1 MSGPASWQARTRE
14 PMTTGEPEPELR
26 QAAAPSQ
33 VTLTWRHLYKLA
45 TERLGSDVDARRIV
59 ERASGREGPNWLLT
73 LDEPV
78 PTRAVSFFDDMVE
91 RRAAGEPLQYVLRR
105 WGFRTLELLVD
116 RRVLIPRPET
126 EVVVEVAIRE
136 LRRVDSQRPL
146 VADLGTGSGAIA
158 LSIAV
163 EVPSARVWATDA
175 SEDALV
181 VARAN
186 LAGIGSPAAVRVR
199 MVRGRWFDALPG
211 AFRGQ
216 FDLVVSNP
224 PYIATDEVLP
234 AEVADWEPHSAL
246 VAGPA
251 GTEAIAAVVAGAPPW
266 LAPEGAV
273 VVEIA
278 PHQAEQA
285 MALAR
290 NAGFGEVEVRPDLNG
305 RARVLVARR

>member
-1 MSGPASWQARTRE
+1 MGD
-14 PMTTGEPEPELR
+14 PEPAELR
-26 QAAAPSQ
+26 QAAAAPHAA
-33 VTLTWRHLYKLA
+33 LTWRHLHALA
-45 TERLGSDVDARRIV
+45 TERLGSDLEARRIV
-59 ERASGREGPNWLLT
+59 ERTSGREGPDWLLT

-78 PTRAVSFFDDMVE
+78 PKRALPFFDDMVE
-91 RRAAGEPLQYVLRR
+91 RRVAGEPLQYVLRR
-105 WGFRTLELLVD
+105 WGFRTLDLLVD

-136 LRRVDSQRPL
+136 LRRVASQCPL

-163 EVPSARVWATDA
+163 EVPDVHVWATDA
-175 SEDALV
+175 SADALA

-186 LAGIGSPAAVRVR
+186 LAGVGSPAAVRVR
-199 MVRGRWFDALPG
+199 VAQGRWFDALPA

-216 FDLVVSNP
+216 FDVVVSNP
-224 PYIATDEVLP
+224 PYIASDEVLP
-234 AEVADWEPHSAL
+234 PEVADWEPQTAL

-251 GTEAIAAVVAGAPPW
+251 GTEAIAEIVAGAAPW
-266 LAPEGAV
+266 LAPHGAV

-278 PHQAEQA
+278 PHQADEA
-285 MALAR
+285 RALALD
-290 NAGFGEVEVRPDLNG
+290 AGYGDVEIRPDLNG

>member
-1 MSGPASWQARTRE
+1 VSSR
-14 PMTTGEPEPELR
+14 EPEPELR
-26 QAAAPSQ
+26 HAASAPQAA
-33 VTLTWRHLYKLA
+33 LTWRHLYSLA
-45 TERLGSDVDARRIV
+45 TERLGSDIEARRII
-59 ERASGREGPNWLLT
+59 ERTSGREGPDWLLT

-78 PTRAVSFFDDMVE
+78 PKRALPFFDDMVE

-105 WGFRTLELLVD
+105 WGFRSLDLLVD

-136 LRRVDSQRPL
+136 LRRIDSQRPL

-163 EVPSARVWATDA
+163 EVPAAHIWATDA
-175 SEDALV
+175 SEEALA

-199 MVRGRWFDALPG
+199 MARGRWFDALPA
-211 AFRGQ
+211 AFRGE
-216 FDLVVSNP
+216 FDVLVSNP
-224 PYIATDEVLP
+224 PYIAADEVLP
-234 AEVADWEPHSAL
+234 AEVSDWEPQSAL
-246 VAGPA
+246 VAGPS
-251 GTEAIAAVVAGAPPW
+251 GTEAIADIVAGAASW
-266 LAPEGAV
+266 LAQPGAL

-278 PHQAEQA
+278 PHQAEDA
-285 MALAR
+285 RALAER
-290 NAGFGEVEVRPDLNG
+290 AGFGDVDVRPDLNG

>member
-1 MSGPASWQARTRE
+1 
-14 PMTTGEPEPELR
+14 MTTGEPEPEVR
-26 QAAAPSQ
+26 QAAAAPQ
-33 VTLTWRHLYKLA
+33 VALTWRHLYSLA
-45 TERLGSDVDARRIV
+45 TERLGSDIEARRIV
-59 ERASGREGPNWLLT
+59 ERASGREGPDWLLT

-78 PTRAVSFFDDMVE
+78 QKRALPFFDEMVE

-105 WGFRTLELLVD
+105 WGFRTLDLLVD

-136 LRRVDSQRPL
+136 LRRVDSRRPL

-163 EVPSARVWATDA
+163 EVPAAHVWATDA
-175 SEDALV
+175 SEEALA

-199 MVRGRWFDALPG
+199 MARGRWFDALPV
-211 AFRGQ
+211 AFRGE
-216 FDLVVSNP
+216 FDVVVSNP
-224 PYIATDEVLP
+224 PYIAASELLP
-234 AEVADWEPHSAL
+234 AEVSDWEPQSAL
-246 VAGPA
+246 VAGPS
-251 GTEAIAAVVAGAPPW
+251 GTEAIADIVAGAVSW
-266 LAPEGAV
+266 LAPSGAL

-278 PHQAEQA
+278 PHQAEDA
-285 MALAR
+285 RALAHG
-290 NAGFGEVEVRPDLNG
+290 AGFGDVDVRPDLNG

>member
-1 MSGPASWQARTRE
+1 
-14 PMTTGEPEPELR
+14 MTTGEPEPELR
-26 QAAAPSQ
+26 QAAAPSH

-73 LDEPV
+73 LGEPV

-136 LRRVDSQRPL
+136 LRRRAVRRPL

-158 LSIAV
+158 LSLAV
-163 EVPSARVWATDA
+163 EVPACKVWATDA
-175 SEDALV
+175 SEEALA

-186 LAGIGSPAAVRVR
+186 LSGLGSPAAVRVR
-199 MVRGRWFDALPG
+199 LSPGRWFDALPPPL
-211 AFRGQ
+211 RGE
-216 FDLVVSNP
+216 FDLLVSNP
-224 PYIATDEVLP
+224 PYVAAAEHLP
-234 AEVADWEPHSAL
+234 AEVADWEPEEAL
-246 VAGPA
+246 IAGPT
-251 GTEAIAAVVAGAPPW
+251 GLEAVAEIVSGAAAW
-266 LAPEGAV
+266 LARGGSLA
-273 VVEIA
+273 VEIA
-278 PHQAEQA
+278 PPPAHE
-285 MALAR
+285 ALAL
-290 NAGFGEVEVRPDLNG
+290 AP
-305 RARVLVARR
+305 

>member
-1 MSGPASWQARTRE
+1 VTEQK
-14 PMTTGEPEPELR
+14 PEPEVR
-26 QAAAPSQ
+26 RVAPASKELA
-33 VTLTWRHLYKLA
+33 LTWRHLWTLA
-45 TERLGSDVDARRIV
+45 TERLQSDVEARRIV
-59 ERASGREGPNWLLT
+59 ERASGREGPDWLLT

-78 PTRAVSFFDDMVE
+78 PPRAVPFFDDMVE

-105 WGFRTLELLVD
+105 WGFRTLDLLVD

-136 LRRVDSQRPL
+136 LRRIGSQRPL

-158 LSIAV
+158 LSLAV
-163 EVPSARVWATDA
+163 EVPDARVWATDA
-175 SEDALV
+175 SADALA

-199 MVRGRWFDALPG
+199 LAEGRWYDALPG
-211 AFRGQ
+211 PLKGQ

-224 PYIATDEVLP
+224 PYIGAGEPLP
-234 AEVADWEPHSAL
+234 AEVAEWEPRAAL
-246 VAGPA
+246 VAGPT
-251 GTEAIAAVVAGAPPW
+251 GLEAIAELVEGAAGW
-266 LAPEGAV
+266 LAPGGAL

-278 PHQAEQA
+278 PHQADE
-285 MALAR
+285 AR
-290 NAGFGEVEVRPDLNG
+290 ELVSTAAFQGAEVRPDLNG